1 VKNIFLLP
9 NRIAEEELFAL
20 GSKYITL
27 DDYPDGTM
35 TEMGDLNKDII
46 TKQLGA
52 IDVAICLSLIEE
64 AFVTPMLKLCLK

>member
-1 VKNIFLLP
+1 MGKAKPVTIKALLD
-9 NRIAEEELFAL
+9 N
-20 GSKYITL
+20 
-27 DDYPDGTM
+27 
-35 TEMGDLNKDII
+35 NKEII